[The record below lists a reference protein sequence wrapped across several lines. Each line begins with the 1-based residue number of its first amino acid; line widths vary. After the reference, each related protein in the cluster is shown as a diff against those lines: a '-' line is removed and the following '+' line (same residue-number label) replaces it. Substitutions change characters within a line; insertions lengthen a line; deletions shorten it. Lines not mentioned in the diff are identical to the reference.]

1 MHHGDCLEWLTTL
14 PDKSVD
20 AVVSDPPYPEIS
32 RDYGRLTEGEWHTL
46 MRGVVEQ
53 SRRVLKPHGSAV
65 FILQPN
71 SERVGRMR
79 PWLWE
84 FMAWTA
90 REWNM
95 VQDAWWWNTSAPPT
109 VHVHR
114 KNGLMRPSV
123 KACVWLGEPDCFRNQ
138 DAVLWTE
145 TDANVAARAEGRMGL
160 RTMPSG
166 LGMRAGRC
174 ASVAAERGGV
184 TPYNILPIANT
195 NSSSS
200 GGSEG
205 HGAATPYP
213 LCHWWVRYLSKPGD
227 LILDPFAGSGTTG
240 VAALRLGRRFAGA
253 EQDATHYATACERLT
268 AEAAGQTL
276 AASRAGQLSL
286 LADPSDAAE
295 RMAP

>member
-1 MHHGDCLEWLTTL
+1 MSAWTMHHGDCLEWLTTL

-20 AVVSDPPYPEIS
+20 AVVSDPPDPEIS

-123 KACVWLGEPDCFRNQ
+123 KACVWLGEPDCLRNQ

-145 TDANVAARAEGRMGL
+145 TDALQHPPHRQCELEFFRRFGRPWCRHAVPALSLVGAVPVQARRPHPRPL
-160 RTMPSG
+160 RRQRHHGCRGPPSRSPFRRG
-166 LGMRAGRC
+166 RAGRHPLRHR
-174 ASVAAERGGV
+174 VR
-184 TPYNILPIANT
+184 TP
-195 NSSSS
+195 
-200 GGSEG
+200 
-205 HGAATPYP
+205 H
-213 LCHWWVRYLSKPGD
+213 R
-227 LILDPFAGSGTTG
+227 
-240 VAALRLGRRFAGA
+240 
-253 EQDATHYATACERLT
+253 
-268 AEAAGQTL
+268 
-276 AASRAGQLSL
+276 
-286 LADPSDAAE
+286 
-295 RMAP
+295 